1 MDAIRTSFIL
11 GATLLLVA
19 CATPAPAP
27 APVAQVAVPATLDA
41 TTTAAGLKIPEGYVK
56 GTVNGE
62 VRYCRND
69 MNTGSRVQRTQ
80 VCLTELQLKE
90 MQENS
95 ENFLND
101 VQGRYGLIRSVT
113 GAPPGMSSSGGM
125 GH

>member
-1 MDAIRTSFIL
+1 MDAISKSFIL
-11 GATLLLVA
+11 GAAALLVA

-27 APVAQVAVPATLDA
+27 VAQPALPATVDA
-41 TTTAAGLKIPEGYVK
+41 GTTPGGLKIPEGYVK
-56 GTVNGE
+56 GLVNGE

-69 MNTGSRVQRTQ
+69 MNTGSRVMRTQ

-113 GAPPGMSSSGGM
+113 GAPPGMSSTGGM